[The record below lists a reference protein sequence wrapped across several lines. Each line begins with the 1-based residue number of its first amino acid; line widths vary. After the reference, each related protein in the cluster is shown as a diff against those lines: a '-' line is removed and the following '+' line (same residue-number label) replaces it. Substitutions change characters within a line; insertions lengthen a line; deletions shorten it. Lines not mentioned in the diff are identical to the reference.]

1 MVDVAS
7 FRVHA
12 LAEPEEIVIP
22 DNTGRA
28 SSSDSQKPVLVAPAP
43 HTRTTLKNPSSL
55 TTRAIKR
62 APVKA
67 KRKNVEPR
75 QDGIF
80 KRFTLLVVGYIKKNS
95 SGPEENLPLFQL
107 MLNMISVL
115 LKTMSSMRFR
125 VSMWH
130 ALSMKDVPDLTKM
143 TTNRHLT
150 RSDVFQAVWLKQHSL
165 IVNLT
170 TYQRS
175 QLAGVHHTLSSSMSH
190 KLKP

>member
-7 FRVHA
+7 FTVHA

-28 SSSDSQKPVLVAPAP
+28 SSSDSKKPVLVAPAL
-43 HTRTTLKNPSSL
+43 HTRTTLKNPSSS

-62 APVKA
+62 APFKA

-80 KRFTLLVVGYIKKNS
+80 KRFTLLVVGYIKRNT
-95 SGPEENLPLFQL
+95 SGPERNRPLFQW
-107 MLNMISVL
+107 MPNMINVS

-125 VSMWH
+125 ASMCH
-130 ALSMKDVPDLTKM
+130 ALSMKGVPDLTRM
-143 TTNRHLT
+143 TINQHLM
-150 RSDVFQAVWLKQHSL
+150 RSGVFQVVLNSIRQNIIL
-165 IVNLT
+165 V
-170 TYQRS
+170 
-175 QLAGVHHTLSSSMSH
+175 
-190 KLKP
+190 